1 MFLQLLNIYVN
12 KVIKNNNDNK
22 NDNKNDD
29 NNNKSE
35 I

>member
-22 NDNKNDD
+22 NDNRND
-29 NNNKSE
+29 NNKSE